1 MGTVSLPCYHGWMH
15 GNSMDRFPGQSSAEN
30 TAESLLSLVEGEVGE
45 LNGLVESI
53 ESATTFLASLSFP
66 ASSSGGLSK
75 HDLTGSIGP
84 NVERALELMKS
95 INANTNQL
103 PKSLAGLPQDASN
116 ERINDVVSIAA
127 SLQQRLVASLEKL
140 KDAN

>member
-1 MGTVSLPCYHGWMH
+1 MSLMNRNP
-15 GNSMDRFPGQSSAEN
+15 MDRFPGQSSAEN
-30 TAESLLSLVEGEVGE
+30 SAEALLSQVEGEVGE

-53 ESATTFLASLSFP
+53 ESAAAFLASLSFP
-66 ASSSGGLSK
+66 ANSTGGLK
-75 HDLTGSIGP
+75 KQDLVSSIGS
-84 NVERALELMKS
+84 NVERALALMKS
-95 INANTNQL
+95 INVNTNQL
-103 PKSLAGLPQDASN
+103 PKSLVGLPQDASN